1 MKTHNQILLVLGL
14 VLVLETPACTVT
26 AYKSPTGERFTRA
39 SFGTTAA
46 VSELTVTGDTNGVRT
61 LSLKGYSSDQAQALS
76 AVTSAAVTAALQSVK
91 PTP

>member
-1 MKTHNQILLVLGL
+1 MKKSIIYLLSAILLAAAGG
-14 VLVLETPACTVT
+14 CTVT
-26 AYKSPTGERFTRA
+26 AYHSPTGERFTRA
-39 SFGTTAA
+39 SLGTTAA

-61 LSLKGYSSDQAQALS
+61 LSLKGYSTDQAQALS